1 MSKIYFV
8 MNDRAD
14 SSKGYKQVSEDY
26 IKGYIDG
33 FTDGRPYFINLG
45 YAVMETDEENY
56 RSFHKERARERYLA
70 KLDNDNQLL
79 SYNALDNEEF
89 QGSDIV
95 LDSSEPLDEQVIRK
109 DLISKLLDIIDSLQD
124 RDKVLIKNIFLAG
137 LSERELSRITGVPL
151 MTINN
156 RKKRI
161 LKKIFLLL
169 EK

>member
-1 MSKIYFV
+1 MPKIFFV

-56 RSFHKERARERYLA
+56 RSFYKEYERNKYLE
-70 KLDNDNQLL
+70 KLDKANELL
-79 SYNALDNEEF
+79 SYNALDNKEF
-89 QGSDIV
+89 QGADIV
-95 LDSSEPLDEQVIRK
+95 ADISEPFEEVIVRK
-109 DLISKLLDIIDSLQD
+109 AQMECLYKACELLTHTEKKILQCCLLGN
-124 RDKVLIKNIFLAG
+124 KT
-137 LSERELSRITGVPL
+137 ERELSLLIGVPRT
-151 MTINN
+151 TIEYQKN
-156 RKKRI
+156 RLLKK
-161 LKKIFLLL
+161 LKKIL

>member
-56 RSFHKERARERYLA
+56 RLFHKERARERYLE

-89 QGSDIV
+89 QGADVAI
-95 LDSSEPLDEQVIRK
+95 DCSEPFEDKVEK
-109 DLISKLLDIIDSLQD
+109 KLL
-124 RDKVLIKNIFLAG
+124 LIKIPMILSMLTDSEKLLITQLYLKNMTEKMLATIYG
-137 LSERELSRITGVPL
+137 VHQTTISR
-151 MTINN
+151 
-156 RKKRI
+156 RKENI
-161 LKKIFLLL
+161 LKKLKKYF
-169 EK
+169 EN

>member
-56 RSFHKERARERYLA
+56 RSFYKEYERNKYLE
-70 KLDNDNQLL
+70 KLDKANALV
-79 SYNALDNEEF
+79 SYNALDSEDYD
-89 QGSDIV
+89 GAALISDI
-95 LDSSEPLDEQVIRK
+95 SQQPEEKYIRK
-109 DLISKLLDIIDSLQD
+109 IQ
-124 RDKVLIKNIFLAG
+124 
-137 LSERELSRITGVPL
+137 
-151 MTINN
+151 
-156 RKKRI
+156 
-161 LKKIFLLL
+161 
-169 EK
+169 